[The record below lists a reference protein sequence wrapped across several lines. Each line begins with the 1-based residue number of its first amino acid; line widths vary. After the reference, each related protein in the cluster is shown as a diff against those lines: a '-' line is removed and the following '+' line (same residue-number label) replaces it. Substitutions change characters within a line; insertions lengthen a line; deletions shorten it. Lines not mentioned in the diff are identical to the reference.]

1 MGMAIRE
8 KRFLCGKY
16 LEVEIYPISKYEQK
30 KSRSKKKNE
39 SRKEQKSLNDKNAKK
54 NLRRRIHAN
63 FDNKDLIVSLSY
75 DADNLPNSEED
86 AIRDRNNYIRRI
98 KNFRKRNGLGELK
111 YIAVLEYREATDD
124 KRTKTRIHHHII
136 ISGMDRDKVEELWG
150 KGIANTSRMQAN
162 ELGFEELA
170 NYLLKDPRGK
180 KRWIQSKNIVIPV
193 PVINDYKYSNKKL
206 YELSQ
211 NQGEREVFEKL
222 YPGFV
227 YSGHEVV
234 LNDIDGGTYVYI
246 KMRRFD

>member
-1 MGMAIRE
+1 MAIRE

-30 KSRSKKKNE
+30 KSRSKKKKE
-39 SRKEQKSLNDKNAKK
+39 SRKEQKNLNDKNARK

-63 FDNKDLIVSLSY
+63 FDNRDLIVSLSY
-75 DADNLPNSEED
+75 DAANLPNSEEA

-98 KNFRKRNGLGELK
+98 KNFRKRNGLDELK

-136 ISGMDRDKVEELWG
+136 ISGMDRDKAEELWG
-150 KGIANTSRMQAN
+150 KGMANANRMQAN

-170 NYLLKDPRGK
+170 NYLSKDPRGK
-180 KRWIQSKNIVIPV
+180 KRWSQSKNIVIPV
-193 PVINDYKYSNKKL
+193 PDINDYKYSNKKL

-211 NQGEREVFEKL
+211 NQWEREVFEKL
-222 YPGFV
+222 YPGFI
-227 YSGHEVV
+227 YTGHDVV
-234 LNDIDGGTYVYI
+234 FNDVDGGIYVYI
-246 KMRRFD
+246 KMRKLE

>member
-1 MGMAIRE
+1 
-8 KRFLCGKY
+8 
-16 LEVEIYPISKYEQK
+16 
-30 KSRSKKKNE
+30 
-39 SRKEQKSLNDKNAKK
+39 
-54 NLRRRIHAN
+54 
-63 FDNKDLIVSLSY
+63 
-75 DADNLPNSEED
+75 
-86 AIRDRNNYIRRI
+86 
-98 KNFRKRNGLGELK
+98 
-111 YIAVLEYREATDD
+111 
-124 KRTKTRIHHHII
+124 
-136 ISGMDRDKVEELWG
+136 MDRDKVEELWG

-180 KRWIQSKNIVIPV
+180 KRWSQSKNIVIPV

-222 YPGFV
+222 YPRFV